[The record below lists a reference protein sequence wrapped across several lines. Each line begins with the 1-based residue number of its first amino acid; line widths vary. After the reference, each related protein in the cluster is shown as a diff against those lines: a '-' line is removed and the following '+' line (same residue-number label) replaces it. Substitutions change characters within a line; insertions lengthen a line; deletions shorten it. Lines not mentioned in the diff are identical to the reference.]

1 MKLSYNLTLEQS
13 QKLIM
18 TPELRQAIQLLQYNS
33 LELNEYINKEIEENP
48 LLEMESTNID
58 IASID
63 NEAITKDRNKEQEI
77 DWKEYLEKYDDY
89 SYRPQVD
96 RNQKEYTYE
105 SFTSYDLT
113 LREQLISQL
122 TLVKLSPKEYKIG
135 EYIIQSLDE
144 NGYLN
149 TTVEDIASKMKSSIS
164 EVESALE
171 VVQTFEPLG
180 VGARNL
186 VECLLIQ
193 VNALNINELL
203 IKKIISQYLNDL
215 AHNRLS
221 KIAKEENVDLLKVQR
236 ACDFIRTLEPKP
248 GRSFNGNYGDVKY
261 IVPDASIQFV
271 DGEYIILLNDVTGPR
286 LNINNFYKGLIKD
299 GGDKE
304 TTEYLSNK
312 LNSAMWIIRS
322 IEQRRQTIYKVIE
335 SVLKFQLE
343 FFKEGDKSLLP
354 LTLKDI
360 AEDIEMHES
369 TISRATNGKYVQT
382 PRGLF
387 ELKYFFSTGLSSST
401 GEDISS
407 TSIKSIIK
415 DIVES
420 EDSKKPLSDQK
431 IADILK
437 GKGNSISRRTVAK
450 YRDELEIPS
459 SSMRR
464 RY

>member
-33 LELNEYINKEIEENP
+33 LELNEYINKEMQENP
-48 LLEMESTNID
+48 LLEMENVAID
-58 IASID
+58 GENVVKVD
-63 NEAITKDRNKEQEI
+63 KEQEI
-77 DWKEYLEKYDDY
+77 DWKEYLEKYDDF

-96 RNQKEYTYE
+96 KNQKEYNLE
-105 SFTSYDLT
+105 SFTTYDLT
-113 LREQLISQL
+113 LREHLISQL
-122 TLVKLSPKEYKIG
+122 TLVKLNPQQYKIG
-135 EYIIQSLDE
+135 EYIIQSLNE

-149 TTVEDIASKMKSSIS
+149 ISLEDIASQLKASLDD
-164 EVESALE
+164 VESILE
-171 VVQTFEPLG
+171 IVQTFEPLG
-180 VGARNL
+180 VGARSL
-186 VECLLIQ
+186 EECLLIQ
-193 VNALNINELL
+193 VNASDIKGEL
-203 IKKIISQYLNDL
+203 IKKIIKEYLNDL
-215 AHNRLS
+215 GHNRLL
-221 KIAKEENVDLLKVQR
+221 KIAKEENLDLLKVQR

-248 GRSFNGNYGDVKY
+248 GRSFQGNYEDVKY
-261 IVPDASIQFV
+261 VVADASIQFI
-271 DGEYIILLNDVTGPR
+271 DGEYIIQINDSTGPK
-286 LNINNFYKGLIKD
+286 LNINNFYKSLIKED
-299 GGDKE
+299 GDKE
-304 TTEYLSNK
+304 TSEYLSNK
-312 LNSAMWIIRS
+312 LNSAMWIIKS
-322 IEQRRQTIYKVIE
+322 IEQRRETIYKVIE
-335 SVLKFQLE
+335 SILKFQLE
-343 FFKEGDKSLLP
+343 FFKEGDKSLVP
-354 LTLKDI
+354 LTLKDV

-387 ELKYFFSTGLSSST
+387 ELKYFFSTGLSSLI
-401 GEDISS
+401 GDDVSS

-415 DIVES
+415 DIIDS
-420 EDSKKPLSDQK
+420 EDNKKPLSDQK

>member
-33 LELNEYINKEIEENP
+33 LELNDYINKEIQENP
-48 LLEMESTNID
+48 LLEMETPAIDGENIVKVD
-58 IASID
+58 
-63 NEAITKDRNKEQEI
+63 KDQEI

-96 RNQKEYTYE
+96 KNQKEYTIE

-113 LREQLISQL
+113 LREHLISQL
-122 TLVKLSPKEYKIG
+122 TLVKLSAFEYKIG

-149 TTVEDIASKMKSSIS
+149 NPLEDISLLLNTPIHKI
-164 EVESALE
+164 ENILE
-171 VVQTFEPLG
+171 VIQTFEPLG
-180 VGARNL
+180 VGARSL
-186 VECLLIQ
+186 EECLLIQ
-193 VNALNINELL
+193 VKAQNIKGNL
-203 IKKIISQYLNDL
+203 INKIILHHLNDI

-221 KIAKEENVDLLKVQR
+221 KIAKEESVDLLEVQR
-236 ACDFIRTLEPKP
+236 ACDYIRTLEPKP
-248 GRSFNGNYGDVKY
+248 GRSFQGNYDEVKY
-261 IVPDASIQFV
+261 IIPDATIQFL
-271 DGEYIILLNDVTGPR
+271 DGEYIIQINDVTGPR
-286 LNINNFYKGLIKD
+286 LNINNYYKSLIKD

-312 LNSAMWIIRS
+312 LNSAMWIIKS
-322 IEQRRQTIYKVIE
+322 IEQRRQTIYKVIQ
-335 SVLKFQLE
+335 SILKFQLE
-343 FFKEGDKSLLP
+343 FFKEGDKGLVP
-354 LTLKDI
+354 LTLKDV

-387 ELKYFFSTGLSSST
+387 ELRYFFSSGLSSST
-401 GEDISS
+401 GDEVSATSVKS
-407 TSIKSIIK
+407 TIK
-415 DIVES
+415 DIIDS
-420 EDSKKPLSDQK
+420 ENNKKPYSDQK

-437 GKGNSISRRTVAK
+437 SQGNSISRRTVAK
-450 YRDELEIPS
+450 YRDELGIPS
-459 SSMRR
+459 STMRR

>member
-1 MKLSYNLTLEQS
+1 MMKLSYNLTLEQS

-33 LELNEYINKEIEENP
+33 LELNDYINKEIQENP
-48 LLEMESTNID
+48 LLEMETPTIDGENIVKVD
-58 IASID
+58 
-63 NEAITKDRNKEQEI
+63 KEQEI
-77 DWKEYLEKYDDY
+77 DWKEYLEKYDDF

-96 RNQKEYTYE
+96 KNQKEYNLE
-105 SFTSYDLT
+105 SFTSYDPT
-113 LREQLISQL
+113 LKEHLISQL
-122 TLVKLSPKEYKIG
+122 TLVKLDSRQYKIG

-149 TTVEDIASKMKSSIS
+149 IPLEDIASQLKVSLD
-164 EVESALE
+164 EVEDILG
-171 VVQTFEPLG
+171 VVQSFDPLG

-186 VECLLIQ
+186 EECLLIQ
-193 VNALNINELL
+193 VNARDIKGEL
-203 IKKIISQYLNDL
+203 IKKIIKKYLNDL

-221 KIAKEENVDLLKVQR
+221 KIAKEEKVDLLKVQR

-248 GRSFNGNYGDVKY
+248 GRSFQGNYEEVKY
-261 IVPDASIQFV
+261 VIADASIQFI
-271 DGEYIILLNDVTGPR
+271 DGEYVIQINDVTGPR
-286 LNINNFYKGLIKD
+286 LNINNFYKSLITED
-299 GGDKE
+299 GDKE

-312 LNSAMWIIRS
+312 LNSAMWIIKS

-335 SVLKFQLE
+335 SILKFQLE
-343 FFKEGDKSLLP
+343 FFKEGDKSLIP
-354 LTLKDI
+354 LTLKDV

-387 ELKYFFSTGLSSST
+387 ELKYFFSTGLSSSI
-401 GEDISS
+401 GDDVSS
-407 TSIKSIIK
+407 TSLKSMIK
-415 DIVES
+415 DIIDS
-420 EDSKKPLSDQK
+420 EDNKKPLSDQK

-437 GKGNSISRRTVAK
+437 AKGNSLSRRTVAK

-459 SSMRR
+459 STMRR

>member
-33 LELNEYINKEIEENP
+33 LELNEYLNNEMQENP
-48 LLEMESTNID
+48 LLEMETVKVDAEDISKDST
-58 IASID
+58 
-63 NEAITKDRNKEQEI
+63 KEQEI

-96 RNQKEYTYE
+96 KNQKEYTIE

-113 LREQLISQL
+113 LREHLISQL
-122 TLVKLSPKEYKIG
+122 RLVKLNSLEYKIG

-149 TTVEDIASKMKSSIS
+149 NPLVDIASQLNTPIS
-164 EVESALE
+164 DVELVLE
-171 VVQTFEPLG
+171 IVQTFEPLG
-180 VGARNL
+180 VGASTL
-186 VECLLIQ
+186 EECLLLQIK
-193 VNALNINELL
+193 AHNIKDKL
-203 IKKIISQYLNDL
+203 IKKIIELHLKDL
-215 AHNRLS
+215 AHNRLT

-248 GRSFNGNYGDVKY
+248 GRSFQGNYENVKY
-261 IVPDASIQFV
+261 IIPDATIQFV
-271 DGEYIILLNDVTGPR
+271 DGEYIIQINDITGPR
-286 LNINNFYKGLIKD
+286 LNINNFYKSLIKD

-304 TTEYLSNK
+304 TSEYLSNK
-312 LNSAMWIIRS
+312 LNSAMWIIKS

-335 SVLKFQLE
+335 SVLKFQLD
-343 FFKEGDKSLLP
+343 FFKEGDKSLVP
-354 LTLKDI
+354 LTLKDV

-369 TISRATNGKYVQT
+369 TISRATSGKYVQT

-387 ELKYFFSTGLSSST
+387 ELKYFFSSGLSSST
-401 GEDISS
+401 GDEVSATSVKS
-407 TSIKSIIK
+407 TIK
-415 DIVES
+415 DIIDS
-420 EDSKKPLSDQK
+420 ENNKQPYSDQK
-431 IADILK
+431 IADIIK
-437 GKGNSISRRTVAK
+437 SQGNSISRRTVAK
-450 YRDELEIPS
+450 YRDELGIPS
-459 SSMRR
+459 STMRR

>member
-33 LELNEYINKEIEENP
+33 MELNEYLNKEIQENP
-48 LLEMESTNID
+48 LLEMEPVKVDLEDVS
-58 IASID
+58 
-63 NEAITKDRNKEQEI
+63 KDTSKDQEI

-96 RNQKEYTYE
+96 KNQNEYNME

-113 LREQLISQL
+113 LREHLISQL
-122 TLVKLSPKEYKIG
+122 TLVKLTAKEYKIG
-135 EYIIQSLDE
+135 EYIIHSLNE

-149 TTVEDIASKMKSSIS
+149 MPVEEIALHLKVSVD
-164 EVESALE
+164 EVDNVLK
-171 VVQTFEPLG
+171 VVQTFEPSG
-180 VGARNL
+180 VGARSL
-186 VECLLIQ
+186 AECLLIQ
-193 VNALNINELL
+193 VDAKNIKGKL
-203 IKKIISQYLNDL
+203 IKKIINEYLSDL
-215 AHNRLS
+215 GHNRLS
-221 KIAKEENVDLLKVQR
+221 KIAKEENIDLLKVQR

-248 GRSFNGNYGDVKY
+248 GRSFSGNYDEVKY
-261 IVPDASIQFV
+261 IVPDASIQFI
-271 DGEYIILLNDVTGPR
+271 DGEYVILINEVTGPK
-286 LNINNFYKGLIKD
+286 LNINNFYRNLIKE

-304 TTEYLSNK
+304 TSEYLSNK
-312 LNSAMWIIRS
+312 LNSAMWIIKS

-335 SVLKFQLE
+335 SILKFQLE
-343 FFKEGDKSLLP
+343 FFKKGDQRLVP
-354 LTLKDI
+354 LTLKDV
-360 AEDIEMHES
+360 ADDIDMHES

-387 ELKYFFSTGLSSST
+387 ELKYFFTTGLSSST
-401 GEDISS
+401 GDDISS

-415 DIVES
+415 DIIDS
-420 EDSKKPLSDQK
+420 EDSKKPYSDQK

-437 GKGNSISRRTVAK
+437 SKGNSISRRTVAK

-459 SSMRR
+459 STMRR

>member
-33 LELNEYINKEIEENP
+33 LELNDYINKEMQENP
-48 LLEMESTNID
+48 LLEMENVAIDGENIVKVD
-58 IASID
+58 
-63 NEAITKDRNKEQEI
+63 KEQEI
-77 DWKEYLEKYDDY
+77 DWKEYLEKYDDF

-96 RNQKEYTYE
+96 KNQKEYNLE
-105 SFTSYDLT
+105 SFTTYDLT
-113 LREQLISQL
+113 LREHLISQL
-122 TLVKLSPKEYKIG
+122 TLVKLNPQQYKIG
-135 EYIIQSLDE
+135 EYIIQSLNE

-149 TTVEDIASKMKSSIS
+149 ISLEDIASQLKVSLDD
-164 EVESALE
+164 VESILE
-171 VVQTFEPLG
+171 IVQTFEPLG
-180 VGARNL
+180 VGARSL
-186 VECLLIQ
+186 IECLLIQ
-193 VNALNINELL
+193 VNASDIKGEL
-203 IKKIISQYLNDL
+203 IKKIIKEHLNDL
-215 AHNRLS
+215 GHNRLL

-248 GRSFNGNYGDVKY
+248 GRSFQGNYEDVKY
-261 IVPDASIQFV
+261 VVADASIQFI
-271 DGEYIILLNDVTGPR
+271 DGEYIIQINDSTGPK
-286 LNINNFYKGLIKD
+286 LNINNFYKSLIKED
-299 GGDKE
+299 GDKE
-304 TTEYLSNK
+304 TSEYLSNK
-312 LNSAMWIIRS
+312 LNSAMWIIKS
-322 IEQRRQTIYKVIE
+322 IEQRRETIYKVIE
-335 SVLKFQLE
+335 SILKFQLE
-343 FFKEGDKSLLP
+343 FFKEGDKSLVP
-354 LTLKDI
+354 LTLKDV

-387 ELKYFFSTGLSSST
+387 ELKYFFSTGLSSLI
-401 GEDISS
+401 GDDVSS
-407 TSIKSIIK
+407 TSIKSMIK
-415 DIVES
+415 DIIDS
-420 EDSKKPLSDQK
+420 EDNKKPLSDQK